1 MRLFPP
7 LPGRTNARHRPLA
20 DVVWATLV
28 WATLWA
34 GLGWAPAQ
42 AAGDDDF
49 LPVEQA
55 FHLSAQAADAQEL
68 ALRWHIA
75 PGYHLYRDRISVA
88 PAPGAAGLEPGPL
101 SLPNGQRQFDASLGQ
116 QVEILTGEIEA
127 RLPLRARDGEHHLEV
142 TSQGCADAG
151 LCYPPNTQALTITM
165 HGGVLTGVALD
176 SDAPGLGGGQGAV
189 AQALSSAATGA
200 SATRPTSADPAALPP
215 ATDDIGRALQAGH
228 WLPVMGVFWLAGL
241 LLSFTPCVL
250 PMVPI
255 LSSIIVG
262 QAGDAPVSRWRGFSL
277 ALAYALGMALI
288 YTGLGV
294 LAGWMGEGLA
304 AYLQNPWVLGAF
316 GLLLAGLAL
325 SMFGVYE
332 LQVPAFIQGRLSQA
346 ANGLPGGQYAGVF
359 AMGGLS
365 ALIVGPCVAAP
376 LAGALVYI
384 GQTHDLAL
392 GGAALFAMAMGMSVP
407 LLLVGVSAGT
417 LLPRAGAWMSGVKHF
432 FGVLLLAV
440 ALWLV
445 SPVLPAPVALLGW
458 GMLMLGCA
466 VPLWR
471 AGQAPAHLHPMVHT
485 LGPALAL
492 VLALLGAGELVGA
505 LSGGRDPLQPLSH
518 LARAVPSASA
528 SQVLEGANASA
539 ARNGPE
545 AGFER
550 IHSLAELQTV
560 LAQSQR
566 PVMLDFY
573 ADWCVACKEMA
584 SLTFTDPAV
593 AARMQRLTLV
603 QADVT
608 ANSAEERALLKHFGL
623 FGPPGVLFFAPG
635 TGQEHTALRVIGFT
649 PADRFGAVLDKVLQ
663 PGG

>member
-1 MRLFPP
+1 MPTSFPRWP
-7 LPGRTNARHRPLA
+7 ALRR
-20 DVVWATLV
+20 WLV
-28 WATLWA
+28 RCVALLSLVLA
-34 GLGWAPAQ
+34 GLSGLLPTAQ
-42 AAGDDDF
+42 AASEDDF

-55 FHLSAQAADAQEL
+55 FRLSAAAADGQEL
-68 ALRWHIA
+68 ALRWRIT

-88 PAPGAAGLEPGPL
+88 AQAGDPGLEPGPL
-101 SLPNGQRQFDASLGQ
+101 SLPSGHRQFDASFGKE
-116 QVEILTGEIEA
+116 VETYTGEIEV
-127 RLPLRARDGEHHLEV
+127 RLPLKAPDGEHRLEV
-142 TSQGCADAG
+142 SSQGCADAG
-151 LCYPPNTQALTITM
+151 LCYPPTVVPVALTLQ
-165 HGGVLTGVALD
+165 GGVLTSVRVLASID
-176 SDAPGLGGGQGAV
+176 DTPAAPSSKAPGSSAVAAALAQGATQP
-189 AQALSSAATGA
+189 APPAAT
-200 SATRPTSADPAALPP
+200 DE
-215 ATDDIGRALQAGH
+215 IGRALQAGH

-262 QAGDAPVSRWRGFSL
+262 QAGGEAVSRWRGFSL
-277 ALAYALGMALI
+277 ALAYALGMALV
-288 YTGLGV
+288 YTGLGM
-294 LAGWMGEGLA
+294 LAGWLGEGLA

-325 SMFGVYE
+325 AMFDVYE

-346 ANGLPGGQYAGVF
+346 SNQLPGGRFAGVF

-392 GGAALFAMAMGMSVP
+392 GGAALFALAMGMSVP
-407 LLLVGVSAGT
+407 LLLVGLSAGA
-417 LLPRAGAWMSGVKHF
+417 LLPRAGAWMSAVKQV

-445 SPVLPAPVALLGW
+445 SPVLPAGLVLAGW
-458 GMLMLGCA
+458 GMLALGCA

-471 AGQAPAHLHPMVHT
+471 TGHVTARVHPIVHT
-485 LGPALAL
+485 VGPALAL
-492 VLALLGAGELVGA
+492 VLGVVGVAELGGA
-505 LSGGRDPLQPLSH
+505 LSGGRDPLQPLAH
-518 LARAVPSASA
+518 LVRAGLPSASA
-528 SQVLEGANASA
+528 ATATDLPGSA
-539 ARNGPE
+539 VAGGEIRFQRVRN
-545 AGFER
+545 
-550 IHSLAELQTV
+550 LAELDALV
-560 LAQSQR
+560 ARADR

-584 SLTFTDPAV
+584 SQTFSDPAI
-593 AARMQRLTLV
+593 ARRLGRLLLV

-608 ANSAEERALLKHFGL
+608 ANNADDRALLKRFGL

-635 TGQEHTALRVIGFT
+635 QPGELKDARVIGFE
-649 PADRFGAVLDKVLQ
+649 PPDRFGPVLDRVL
-663 PGG
+663 GGV